1 MDKHEQINMHALE
14 SIFSAVIIIVI
25 GSLSFVFRL
34 EVIIKERGFGYNKL
48 NFFNLT
54 KKESQQIMG
63 DINDPAESDC
73 TPSSLVITWRV
84 NLVIQ

>member
-48 NFFNLT
+48 NFWA
-54 KKESQQIMG
+54 I
-63 DINDPAESDC
+63 
-73 TPSSLVITWRV
+73 
-84 NLVIQ
+84 